1 VAIVRD
7 LRSAFGARL
16 RDLRKR
22 SALTQEELAHRA
34 RIASSYL
41 SDLERGRQSPTL
53 DVVNRLAKALQ
64 VTMSE
69 MFGPLNEAYRLHF
82 RKSRSDAEGTF

>member
-1 VAIVRD
+1 MKD

-16 RDLRKR
+16 RELRKQA
-22 SALTQEELAHRA
+22 ALSQEELAHRA

-53 DVVNRLAKALQ
+53 DVVNRLARALRI
-64 VTMSE
+64 TMSE
-69 MFGPLNEAYRLHF
+69 MFEPLTETHRLQF
-82 RKSRSDAEGTF
+82 RKRRSDTEPASQ